1 MVEEGG
7 GGAEDRDLRNKG
19 SNHGKAC
26 PSLEGRK
33 RVQSS
38 EGLAEHFHEGR
49 CEPAQRTSIGAVVS
63 GSERCNGHGGR
74 RDRQG
79 GVNVGNF
86 VFHEGR
92 DAGKKT
98 TPGGRE

>member
-1 MVEEGG
+1 MEAKG

-49 CEPAQRTSIGAVVS
+49 CEPAQRTSIGAVCQ
-63 GSERCNGHGGR
+63 GP
-74 RDRQG
+74 RDA
-79 GVNVGNF
+79 VVTE
-86 VFHEGR
+86 EGR
-92 DAGKKT
+92 I
-98 TPGGRE
+98 GREA